1 MSKIIWKKAD
11 FEQLQKQLFD
21 TYKLVLSKDPNDVDD
36 DHVQLVVQ
44 EEDVD
49 KLKLILEMI
58 SLEKAKLVL
67 ETQHGW
73 IQVFIKQVT
82 YLESFGES
90 IYLHLENQ
98 PTEIIKQPLY
108 QLEEKLKTYD
118 FVRIGKSYIVNLS
131 KIRYIR
137 TGFNAKLDL
146 ELINGDHLEVSRS
159 FVKAFKNALGIQKK
173 ED

>member
-11 FEQLQKQLFD
+11 FEHLKKQLFEE
-21 TYKLVLSKDPNDVDD
+21 YKIVLSKDPNDPDD
-36 DHVQLVVQ
+36 EHVRLIV
-44 EEDVD
+44 EDDEVE
-49 KLKLILEMI
+49 KLKMVLEMMNM
-58 SLEKAKLVL
+58 EKAQIIL

-73 IQVFIKQVT
+73 IQIYVKQIT
-82 YLESFGES
+82 YLESFGEN

-108 QLEEKLKTYD
+108 QLEDMLRTYD
-118 FVRIGKSYIVNLS
+118 FVRIGKSFIVNMA

-146 ELINGDHLEVSRS
+146 ELITGDHLEVSRS
-159 FVKAFKNALGIQKK
+159 FVKSFKNALGIQKK

>member
-11 FEQLQKQLFD
+11 FEQLKKQLFE
-21 TYKLVLSKDPNDVDD
+21 THKIVLSKDPNDPDD
-36 DHVQLVVQ
+36 DHVRLVVQ
-44 EEDVD
+44 EEDVE
-49 KLKLILEMI
+49 KLRIVLEMI

-73 IQVFIKQVT
+73 IQIFIMQIT
-82 YLESFGES
+82 YLESFGEN
-90 IYLHLENQ
+90 IYLHLESQ

-108 QLEEKLKTYD
+108 QLEEMLKTYD
-118 FVRIGKSYIVNLS
+118 FIRIGKSYIVNLA

-146 ELINGDHLEVSRS
+146 ELITGDHLEVSRS
-159 FVKAFKNALGIQKK
+159 FVKSFKNALGIQKK